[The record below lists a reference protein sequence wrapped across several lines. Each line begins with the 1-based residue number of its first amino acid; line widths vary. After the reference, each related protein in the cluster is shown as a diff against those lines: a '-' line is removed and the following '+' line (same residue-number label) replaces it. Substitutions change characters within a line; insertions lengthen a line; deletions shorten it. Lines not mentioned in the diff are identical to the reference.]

1 MRTLE
6 PLFPG
11 TKHVTDIPG
20 LLGDKAIWE
29 HARSNGF
36 VLVTLD
42 TDFVQIAA
50 LHGAPP
56 KIILYQ
62 FLVQD
67 SPKAGL
73 DLEVVNARETIRL
86 AR

>member
-1 MRTLE
+1 MGWPSMQFLR
-6 PLFPG
+6 
-11 TKHVTDIPG
+11 H
-20 LLGDKAIWE
+20 
-29 HARSNGF
+29 
-36 VLVTLD
+36 
-42 TDFVQIAA
+42 
-50 LHGAPP
+50 
-56 KIILYQ
+56 LYQ